1 MNKRLIWL
9 AIFALVFWT
18 VVPLLW
24 SVLASFKETSEVYS
38 GNFFPRDPTLRA
50 WEDVVTLPGFWRQSF
65 NSLYVTVVTTLLA
78 GIISIG
84 AAYAFARYAFRFRNV
99 LLLFILIPRLVP
111 RVALIIPLFLM
122 FSRFGLLDTY
132 TVLIV
137 TYTASAI
144 PLATWILIGFFGAIP
159 KEIEEAASVDG
170 ATLRQRLFKIVLPL
184 STPGLVTIGV
194 LTFRESW
201 NEFPY
206 ALAFLQATEMRTLP
220 YQLFRI
226 EQTLGLVDWPLFSAF
241 TLLTIIPV
249 IVLYLRFERSIV
261 SSLTTGAVK

>member
-9 AIFALVFWT
+9 AIAALVFWT
-18 VVPLLW
+18 VVPLMW
-24 SVLASFKETSEVYS
+24 SILASFKGISEVYA
-38 GNFFPRDPTLRA
+38 GNFWPRDPSLRA
-50 WEDVVTLPGFWRQSF
+50 WGDVMALPGFGRQFF
-65 NSLYVTVVTTLLA
+65 NSFYVTVVTTLLA
-78 GIISIG
+78 GAISIV
-84 AAYAFARYAFRFRNV
+84 AAYAFARYAFKWRNV
-99 LLLFILIPRLVP
+99 LLLFILVPRLVP

-159 KEIEEAASVDG
+159 KEIEEAAAVDG
-170 ATLRQRLFKIVLPL
+170 ASLWQRLTKIVLPL
-184 STPGLVTIGV
+184 STPGLVTIAV

-220 YQLFRI
+220 FQLFRI

-249 IVLYLRFERSIV
+249 VVLYLRFERSIV